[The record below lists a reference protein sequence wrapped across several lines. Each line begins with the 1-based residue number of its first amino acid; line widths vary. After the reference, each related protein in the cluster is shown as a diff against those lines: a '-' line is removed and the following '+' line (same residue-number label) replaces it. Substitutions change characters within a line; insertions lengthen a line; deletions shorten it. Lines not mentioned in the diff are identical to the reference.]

1 MDYKKPAE
9 VVALMIQS
17 GTDKGR
23 LGTTDLF
30 VRGAL
35 SGMLLGIGTTLAVTG
50 STQTGIP
57 IVGALLFPICFVV
70 VVLMGLELVT
80 GSFALLPAAY
90 FHKSLSIGSLLRN
103 LMIVYSANL
112 FGALL
117 YVFLF
122 WASLTSFG
130 QTSGSPLIPAIVKIA
145 EAKTTGYG
153 QLGGAGIATAFTKGI
168 LCNWMVT
175 MGVVLALTSSSTIG
189 KIIAA
194 WIPVF
199 MFFAQGFEHAVVNM
213 FLIPAGMLF
222 GAKVTLS
229 DWWVYNQIPVT
240 LGNIAGALLFTAAA
254 LYITYGRE
262 NKPAASST
270 TRSQT
275 PKAIVPEQQMV

>member
-23 LGTTDLF
+23 LNAADLF
-30 VRGAL
+30 VRGTL
-35 SGMLLGIGTTLAVTG
+35 SGMLLGIGTTLAITA
-50 STQTGIP
+50 STQTGVA

-70 VVLMGLELVT
+70 VVLMGLELAT
-80 GSFALLPAAY
+80 GSFALLPVAY
-90 FHKSLSIGSLLRN
+90 FHKTVPMPVMLRN
-103 LMIVYSANL
+103 LGIVYGANL
-112 FGALL
+112 FGALV
-117 YVFLF
+117 YAFLF
-122 WASLTSFG
+122 WASATSFG
-130 QTSGSPLIPAIVKIA
+130 QTHTSPLISNIIKIA

-189 KIIAA
+189 KILAA

-213 FLIPAGMLF
+213 FVIPEGMLL
-222 GAKVTLS
+222 GAPVS
-229 DWWVYNQIPVT
+229 IADWWLYNQVPVT

-254 LYITYGRE
+254 LYITYGKKNQVPAVVIQNSQAPETIIRE
-262 NKPAASST
+262 PHIA
-270 TRSQT
+270 
-275 PKAIVPEQQMV
+275 

>member
-9 VVALMIQS
+9 VIALMIQA

-30 VRGAL
+30 IRGAL

-50 STQTGIP
+50 SVQTGIP

-90 FHKSLSIGSLLRN
+90 FHKNLPMPVLLRN
-103 LMIVYSANL
+103 LAVVYGANL
-112 FGALL
+112 FGSLL
-117 YVFLF
+117 YAFLF
-122 WASLTSFG
+122 WASVTGFG
-130 QTSGSPLIPAIVKIA
+130 QTHASPLIPAIIKIA
-145 EAKTTGYG
+145 EAKTTGYA

-168 LCNWMVT
+168 LCNWMVS

-189 KIIAA
+189 KILAA

-213 FLIPAGMLF
+213 FLIPEGILL
-222 GAKVTLS
+222 GAPVTVN
-229 DWWVYNQIPVT
+229 DWWLYNQIPVT
-240 LGNIAGALLFTAAA
+240 LGNIVGALLFTAGA
-254 LYITYGRE
+254 LYLTYGRKKQATAAPE
-262 NKPAASST
+262 NAHAT
-270 TRSQT
+270 
-275 PKAIVPEQQMV
+275 AVPELQNQMV